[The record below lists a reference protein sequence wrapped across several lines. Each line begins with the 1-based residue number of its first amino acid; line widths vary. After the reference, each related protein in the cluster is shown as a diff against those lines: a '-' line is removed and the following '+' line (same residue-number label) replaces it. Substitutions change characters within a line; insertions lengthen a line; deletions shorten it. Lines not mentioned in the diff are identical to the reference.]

1 MEDTPKIRVGVVG
14 FGLLGKNVAKAV
26 SRTRDLE
33 LVAIFSKR
41 DPATL
46 QNSLA
51 KVYPTASAAEFRDRI
66 DVMIVCDAFGTGLQT
81 ETPYLAQF
89 FHTVDAHPLRGNPP
103 TAEEIEA
110 QKKLRLEEL
119 QTLAQDFAKRQAA
132 HAAAHAGEN
141 GSAQASEAT
150 ASTAESTNG
159 LAEEETTEIMG
170 MTLPAFVKEPVFQPV
185 YLPFKEY
192 FEKVDAAARTS
203 HHVSLCAV
211 GWEPGFMSFMRTFMG
226 ALFPKSQTWTF
237 WGRGVSL
244 QWSNAVRSFEGVVD
258 AVVYQ
263 CPKEEPL
270 MAVLENRPI
279 YDDSRKA
286 LHYLEVYAV
295 VDDRFDKEQLR
306 EQIIHM
312 PGWFADYDTQVTF
325 LTKDEMREFHARMTH
340 AGLVLSRAS
349 TSQGINE
356 QIKLEVDMDSNPEF
370 TAYVLTAGARAVV
383 RAGREKFEGARTMV
397 EIPLAWFS
405 PDSLEQ
411 VRHQISVS

>member
-119 QTLAQDFAKRQAA
+119 QTLAQDFAKR
-132 HAAAHAGEN
+132 HAAHAGEN

-170 MTLPAFVKEPVFQPV
+170 MTLPAFMKE
-185 YLPFKEY
+185 
-192 FEKVDAAARTS
+192 A
-203 HHVSLCAV
+203 
-211 GWEPGFMSFMRTFMG
+211 
-226 ALFPKSQTWTF
+226 
-237 WGRGVSL
+237 GVS
-244 QWSNAVRSFEGVVD
+244 AVQGV
-258 AVVYQ
+258 
-263 CPKEEPL
+263 
-270 MAVLENRPI
+270 
-279 YDDSRKA
+279 
-286 LHYLEVYAV
+286 
-295 VDDRFDKEQLR
+295 LR
-306 EQIIHM
+306 E
-312 PGWFADYDTQVTF
+312 G
-325 LTKDEMREFHARMTH
+325 
-340 AGLVLSRAS
+340 
-349 TSQGINE
+349 
-356 QIKLEVDMDSNPEF
+356 
-370 TAYVLTAGARAVV
+370 
-383 RAGREKFEGARTMV
+383 
-397 EIPLAWFS
+397 
-405 PDSLEQ
+405 
-411 VRHQISVS
+411 